1 MTSIDL
7 LPSLTSAT
15 EQPPPPYTANEQQQ
29 LQDTS
34 EKLYYYNIVDEK
46 YFTNSLRPEI
56 KIYFDNID
64 CYPNDDKSLNMD
76 DLDLTSMSYLYH
88 DTDHRRQT
96 GPVSDLIIFKLKS
109 NTNYKVR
116 FRHYE
121 FDNDFVAKI
130 NGLMNDK
137 LVLILSGDRQGI
149 HCITTST
156 NERDGRP
163 IVHLK
168 LGFEPF
174 QSESRPVTLN
184 LDIITN
190 DVNKALFWYVLS
202 TL

>member
-76 DLDLTSMSYLYH
+76 DLDL
-88 DTDHRRQT
+88 
-96 GPVSDLIIFKLKS
+96 G
-109 NTNYKVR
+109 
-116 FRHYE
+116 
-121 FDNDFVAKI
+121 
-130 NGLMNDK
+130 
-137 LVLILSGDRQGI
+137 
-149 HCITTST
+149 
-156 NERDGRP
+156 
-163 IVHLK
+163 
-168 LGFEPF
+168 
-174 QSESRPVTLN
+174 
-184 LDIITN
+184 
-190 DVNKALFWYVLS
+190 
-202 TL
+202 